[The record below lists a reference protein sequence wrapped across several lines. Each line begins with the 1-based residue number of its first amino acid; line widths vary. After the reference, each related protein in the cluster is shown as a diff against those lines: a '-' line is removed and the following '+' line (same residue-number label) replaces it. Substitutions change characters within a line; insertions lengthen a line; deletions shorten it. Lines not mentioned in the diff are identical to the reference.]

1 MNLIKS
7 ASALLLL
14 ASSSA
19 VFAAN
24 LSIPMSFEYLALD
37 GQTIETNKF
46 THKKDLTLTNGTHKI
61 AIRYHDIVNDEF
73 SDSQSFI
80 KSAPFI
86 VTLVVDGDHQYLL
99 SPAQGVVKQPKSFAK
114 APQIIISR
122 EDKQAADFS
131 VAQTQL
137 EESSFFGKLFAD
149 KSQPAIAASTQ
160 VAATTPKTETAQPP
174 ASNKQTPEQTFTDKL
189 ASQTQAITSD
199 SLPDHDAVNGMI
211 AATPA
216 KAEAKINTKSN
227 SKAQAEQ
234 MLQYWWLQ
242 ADDKTRKAFMGWAI
256 QQL

>member
-37 GQTIETNKF
+37 GQPIETNKF

-160 VAATTPKTETAQPP
+160 VIDSSKLAANLTPVA
-174 ASNKQTPEQTFTDKL
+174 NKQTSEQTFTDKL

-199 SLPDHDAVNGMI
+199 SLPDQDAVNAMI
-211 AATPA
+211 AATPL
-216 KAEAKINTKSN
+216 KPN

-242 ADDKTRKAFMGWAI
+242 ADEKTRKAFMGWAI

>member
-99 SPAQGVVKQPKSFAK
+99 SPAQGVVKQPKNFAK

-149 KSQPAIAASTQ
+149 KSQPATAASTQ
-160 VAATTPKTETAQPP
+160 VIDSSKLTATSAPVA
-174 ASNKQTPEQTFTDKL
+174 NKHTSEQTFTDKL

-199 SLPDHDAVNGMI
+199 SLPDQDAVNAMI
-211 AATPA
+211 TATPS
-216 KAEAKINTKSN
+216 KAEAKINAKSN

-242 ADDKTRKAFMGWAI
+242 ADEKTRKAFMGWAI